1 MKIPAQMFLQEYR
14 FLQGLIGNV
23 QTPHIFFFLFNWQIW
38 AKIGNNSQQI
48 LTTKETNYYQTIFNV
63 CLRRYINKSMVGVH
77 DEAINV

>member
-23 QTPHIFFFLFNWQIW
+23 QTPHIYFFLFNWRIW

-48 LTTKETNYYQTIFNV
+48 LTKLQLKKLIIIK
-63 CLRRYINKSMVGVH
+63 RYSMFVYEGT
-77 DEAINV
+77 